1 MSQDEG
7 TTEEVVEQ
15 TTSSEETQNDSV
27 EDNSHSESKKN
38 QSNFKKLARD
48 RKRLRDE
55 NERLKAQLAR
65 SKPVEDVDDDSE
77 DDEDLDD
84 SDYVDTDRMFRNT
97 DARFF
102 FIENKDASA
111 YKDKMAELVEDNPA
125 RAKLPLEDLLE
136 LAKARY
142 PKSSSKKAFDLSSVR
157 SGSTSKADMSKID
170 PSTLSEEQIMAL
182 SPDEYKA
189 IFKKK

>member
-7 TTEEVVEQ
+7 TLDEGVEQ
-15 TTSSEETQNDSV
+15 TEGSEETLNGGV
-27 EDNSHSESKKN
+27 EDNSHSESRKN

-65 SKPVEDVDDDSE
+65 SKPVEDADDDSE

-84 SDYVDTDRMFRNT
+84 SDYIDSDKLFSNT

-102 FIENKDASA
+102 FIENKEAST
-111 YKDKMAELVEDNPA
+111 YRDKMAELVDDNPA
-125 RAKLPLEDLLE
+125 RARLPLSDLLE
-136 LAKARY
+136 LAKARF
-142 PKSSSKKAFDLSSVR
+142 PKSTTKKTFDVSSVR
-157 SGSTSKADMSKID
+157 SITSKQDLSKID
-170 PSTLSEEQIMAL
+170 TSKMTEEEIAAL
-182 SPDEYKA
+182 PIDVYKKL
-189 IFKKK
+189 FLKK

>member
-7 TTEEVVEQ
+7 TADEAVELTEG
-15 TTSSEETQNDSV
+15 SEATQNDGV

-65 SKPVEDVDDDSE
+65 SKPVDDAEDDSE

-84 SDYVDTDRMFRNT
+84 SDYVDTDRLFRNT

-102 FIENKDASA
+102 FIENKDASQ
-111 YKDKMAELVEDNPA
+111 YKEKMAELVEDNPA

-142 PKSSSKKAFDLSSVR
+142 PKSTSKKAFDLSSVR
-157 SGSTSKADMSKID
+157 SGSTSKEDMSKID
-170 PSTLSEEQIMAL
+170 TSKMSEEEILAL
-182 SPDEYKA
+182 PPAVYKQL
-189 IFKKK
+189 FKKK